1 MCQFYASCFNL
12 QVVNSR
18 GIYVEDSD
26 IYGSSAGG
34 WALNFGAVQYGH
46 ICRSRVHH
54 ADWCFGL
61 TGADTCAAAVAA

>member
-1 MCQFYASCFNL
+1 MLCIM

-26 IYGSSAGG
+26 MYGSSAGG

-61 TGADTCAAAVAA
+61 TGANMCAAAVAA